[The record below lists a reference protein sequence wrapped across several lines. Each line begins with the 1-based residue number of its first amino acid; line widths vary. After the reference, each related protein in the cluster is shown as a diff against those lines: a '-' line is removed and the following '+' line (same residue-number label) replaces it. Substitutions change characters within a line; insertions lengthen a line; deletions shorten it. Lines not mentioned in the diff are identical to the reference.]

1 MKKSSVR
8 SLHILLNAK
17 HFYFCH
23 FFLSFFVT
31 VKLKKNKSK
40 SDKSKSAWHS
50 RKYVTTELNFFH
62 TQFEVPRVK
71 SRQLYYKKIPW
82 KALSFYIYF
91 GCFVRIW
98 NFKRL

>member
-1 MKKSSVR
+1 MYEKSSVR
-8 SLHILLNAK
+8 SLHIFLNAK

-62 TQFEVPRVK
+62 IQFDVPRVRAQ
-71 SRQLYYKKIPW
+71 SSQGTENECRVWPVEQL
-82 KALSFYIYF
+82 
-91 GCFVRIW
+91 GGGVRACTEIA
-98 NFKRL
+98 